1 MFVAVVVAVVAVV
14 AVVVLPNPH
23 PPKNPTPN
31 TKTGWGR
38 TYIQLHVCV
47 QGGAAVVYTGPFA
60 SVVRILK
67 SVSVSTT
74 MLAVGFTPVSLLF
87 ETDMPTSAKLVLGG
101 TIGTFALAST
111 GIVHWVT
118 KPYVRLITCSAGDAA
133 LLGPDRETVYAEAE
147 AAGEKP
153 DPAAQVKA
161 AMAADPDGNIPN
173 PPDIL
178 VHVESLNF
186 FARPQTVTMRMSELV
201 WPEFPL
207 AFVSFES
214 QKGKGY
220 FVHSEI
226 VEADPRLANLFPKI
240 ISDME
245 WQRGG
250 DSQAASGD
258 SEEKK

>member
-1 MFVAVVVAVVAVV
+1 M
-14 AVVVLPNPH
+14 
-23 PPKNPTPN
+23 
-31 TKTGWGR
+31 
-38 TYIQLHVCV
+38 
-47 QGGAAVVYTGPFA
+47 VYTGPF
-60 SVVRILK
+60 SGVVRILK

-74 MLAVGFTPVSLLF
+74 LMAVGFTPVSMLF

-111 GIVHWVT
+111 GVVHWVT
-118 KPYVRLITCSAGDAA
+118 KPYVRLITCRAQDAE
-133 LLGPDRETVYAEAE
+133 LLGPDRKTVYDEAE
-147 AAGEKP
+147 AAGLDP

-161 AMAADPDGNIPN
+161 AMAADPDGNIPS

-178 VHVESLNF
+178 VNVESLNF
-186 FARPQTVTMRMSELV
+186 FAQRQTVPMRMSELV

-214 QKGKGY
+214 LGGKGY
-220 FVHSEI
+220 FVHPEI

-240 ISDME
+240 VADME

-250 DSQAASGD
+250 DLKD
-258 SEEKK
+258 KDEK